1 MPCETVSFKKNLLEE
16 GCLCGYVCVYV
27 FIALFTLLKSPF
39 DGPSDEMEEADGLF
53 DDMEFDHE
61 YLNSTLSLGMY
72 TRWLLFHTRI
82 YDVIHLGDIF
92 VDVAFIPPRYC
103 WMISFSPTAFSVNT

>member
-1 MPCETVSFKKNLLEE
+1 M
-16 GCLCGYVCVYV
+16 CVYV

-72 TRWLLFHTRI
+72 TRWLEF
-82 YDVIHLGDIF
+82 
-92 VDVAFIPPRYC
+92 
-103 WMISFSPTAFSVNT
+103 MM